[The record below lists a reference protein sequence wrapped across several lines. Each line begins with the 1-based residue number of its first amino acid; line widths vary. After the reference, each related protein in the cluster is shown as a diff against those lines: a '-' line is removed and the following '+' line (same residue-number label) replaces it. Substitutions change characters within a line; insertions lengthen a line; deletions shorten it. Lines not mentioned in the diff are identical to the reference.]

1 LLHDESWAVFAN
13 VVAPE
18 IEDEE
23 AFLEWIK
30 PYTRQ
35 LPLSPG

>member
-1 LLHDESWAVFAN
+1 

-18 IEDEE
+18 PEDEE

-30 PYTRQ
+30 PYTSQ
-35 LPLSPG
+35 LPLSPVD